1 MTRRTATV
9 LALLALGATSFVA
22 SQADAATHPSRVASA
37 VVIGQNFQ
45 SALGC
50 PQVTGIQLSSG
61 GGTNYSVPSA
71 GVITSF
77 TTISTGGFR
86 GLVLRVSAP
95 GHYAIV
101 GMSPLTLGN
110 SLSAPTT
117 APARIAVQLGD
128 RLGIDL
134 PAGGTGCITLTGDPS
149 DVVGYANGFDPTV
162 SSDFVP
168 ASTQAGRF
176 NISAVLEPDA
186 DGDGYGDVSQDGCP
200 ALAALQVPCPTPDTT
215 VKHAP
220 AKVVHNRVVHFKIKS
235 TVPGSTFECKVDG
248 GKFKTCKSSFK
259 KTFSVGQHRVKVR
272 ATSPLGFTDAT
283 PAKVRF
289 TVEPA

>member
-1 MTRRTATV
+1 MTRRTATG
-9 LALLALGATSFVA
+9 LALLALSATSLVA
-22 SQADAATHPSRVASA
+22 SQADAATHPSRAASA
-37 VVIGQNFQ
+37 VVVGQNFQ
-45 SALGC
+45 SALAC

-61 GGTNYSVPSA
+61 GGTNYSIPSP

-86 GLVLRVSAP
+86 GLVLRVAAP

-101 GMSPLTLGN
+101 GVSPLTLGI
-110 SLSAPTT
+110 SLATPTT

-134 PAGGTGCITLTGDPS
+134 PAGGTGCITLTGDPA
-149 DVVGYANGFDPTV
+149 DMVGYANGFDVTT
-162 SSDFVP
+162 STDFVP
-168 ASTQAGRF
+168 ANTQAGRF

-186 DGDGYGDVSQDGCP
+186 DGDGYGDISQDGCP
-200 ALAALQVPCPTPDTT
+200 ALASVQVPCPTPETT

-220 AKVVHNRVVHFKIKS
+220 AKVVHDRVVRFKIKS

-248 GKFKTCKSSFK
+248 AKFKSCKASFK
-259 KTFSVGQHRVKVR
+259 KTFPVGRHKVR
-272 ATSPLGFTDAT
+272 VRAVSPLGFADAT
-283 PAKVRF
+283 PAKVTFR
-289 TVEPA
+289 VESS